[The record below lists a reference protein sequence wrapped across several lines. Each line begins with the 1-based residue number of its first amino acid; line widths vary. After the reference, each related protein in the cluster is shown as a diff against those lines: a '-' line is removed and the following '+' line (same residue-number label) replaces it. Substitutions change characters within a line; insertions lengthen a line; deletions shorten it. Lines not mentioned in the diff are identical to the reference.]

1 MMVGEDLTFEDLK
14 DFDNEFYRSYVH
26 MINSD
31 VNDLGLTFSVV
42 REYFGKYDVVNLKEN
57 GQNITVTNETKIEY
71 LEKIGFYQMYERTKD
86 QINAFLSGFHELIP
100 KQFAQIFTAS
110 ELELIISGLPEVD
123 LNDLRNNT
131 EYQGY
136 TSKSPQ
142 VAWLFRTL
150 EQMTREE
157 IGRFLQFV
165 TGCSRVPLAGFA
177 ALQGMR
183 GVEKFTIVL
192 IKE

>member
-1 MMVGEDLTFEDLK
+1 M
-14 DFDNEFYRSYVH
+14 
-26 MINSD
+26 
-31 VNDLGLTFSVV
+31 FSH
-42 REYFGKYDVVNLKEN
+42 F
-57 GQNITVTNETKIEY
+57 ITI
-71 LEKIGFYQMYERTKD
+71 
-86 QINAFLSGFHELIP
+86 AFLI
-100 KQFAQIFTAS
+100 
-110 ELELIISGLPEVD
+110 V
-123 LNDLRNNT
+123 NDLRNNT

-142 VAWLFRTL
+142 VAWLFRAL